1 MLYNHSRRNVLA
13 AVLLT
18 AWPAVLLAADDE
30 DREADHNALRHLRA
44 VFEEAVN
51 RNELDLL
58 KPYLDEH
65 FTVVTYTDLEFSDF
79 DVFKVA
85 WQKRRDELLAGG
97 SYSVVL
103 EPELSDLRGD
113 IAIARGNAK
122 NVLVNG
128 SGDEYHFSSHWTAVC
143 RKVDGEWKILRAH
156 SSLDPFG
163 NPMLVS
169 HVRSHIHKLLAG
181 VSAACLI
188 IGCGIGLVWARL
200 RRSRGTKVGT

>member
-1 MLYNHSRRNVLA
+1 MLRSPAPTGFLLAVLFAPWTALSLA
-13 AVLLT
+13 AE
-18 AWPAVLLAADDE
+18 DE
-30 DREADHNALRHLRA
+30 DREADHNALRRLRA

-58 KPYLDEH
+58 KPYLDEN

-79 DVFKVA
+79 DVFKAA

-97 SYSVVL
+97 SYTVEL

-113 IAIARGNAK
+113 IAIARGNSK
-122 NVLVNG
+122 NVLTTG

-181 VSAACLI
+181 TSAACLV
-188 IGCGIGLVWARL
+188 IGCGIGVAFARW
-200 RRSRGTKVGT
+200 RQKRAASM